1 MKMNNKICLDEN
13 YSTTRLLVKGKH
25 EITNN
30 PEDNFESVLFLPENK
45 ERKGEAGLRA
55 KGYFK
60 NQGSGHN
67 PLLLEKLSYNISN
80 KTNGILW
87 QEDLD

>member
-25 EITNN
+25 EIINN
-30 PEDNFESVLFLPENK
+30 P
-45 ERKGEAGLRA
+45 G
-55 KGYFK
+55 